1 MQSVALRR
9 VQPVYAV
16 LQMLLVSLEVA
27 LWLQISSEFQCQTT
41 CVSIVDEQSV
51 LLKTTAPK
59 AHVIVE
65 KHNYIFP
72 RSSGLVGW
80 LCLPECRQV
89 LLVDD
94 PAADIRSAPV
104 GVKSPSMAWSVVCHA
119 QHII

>member
-1 MQSVALRR
+1 MTMSAE
-9 VQPVYAV
+9 A
-16 LQMLLVSLEVA
+16 A
-27 LWLQISSEFQCQTT
+27 LWLQISADFQCQTT

-65 KHNYIFP
+65 KHNYILP

-94 PAADIRSAPV
+94 PAADIRFASVAV
-104 GVKSPSMAWSVVCHA
+104 NRSCMA
-119 QHII
+119 